1 MITRNQDRNRHQ
13 IQMFCMDDLV
23 PQDHLLR
30 LIDRAIDWSFIYEL
44 VQEKY
49 SPDFGRPS
57 IDPVVLIK
65 IPFIQYLYGRRPGG
79 QRRGPRGL

>member
-1 MITRNQDRNRHQ
+1 MMTQNADKKREQ

-30 LIDRAIDWSFIYEL
+30 LIDRAIDWSFIYGL
-44 VQEKY
+44 VEEKY
-49 SPDFGRPS
+49 CSDNGRPS

-65 IPFIQYLYGRRPGG
+65 IPFIQYL
-79 QRRGPRGL
+79 